1 MLFVSLLISIGAG
14 TYQFSGSQLPN
25 PNKEDGQT
33 TPKIAVVHPRRWKS
47 ELKTDM
53 KNWSNQTELPAE
65 AEAVYLQSC
74 AQDVYFPFVS
84 IQG

>member
-1 MLFVSLLISIGAG
+1 MSLLISIEAG
-14 TYQFSGSQLPN
+14 TYQFSGSHLPN

-33 TPKIAVVHPRRWKS
+33 TPKTAVVHPKRWKS
-47 ELKTDM
+47 ELKSDI

-65 AEAVYLQSC
+65 AEAAYLQLC
-74 AQDVYFPFVS
+74 AQDVSFPSVS